1 MQPEKLYS
9 YLSDEGLAD
18 MLCNIPSK
26 YPKLLTEVY
35 NRFLTS
41 IAENRI
47 NKRRLEFC
55 SRSYDHDC
63 DKNEHWVTAWVC
75 QGEYGNAGFSG
86 RFIARAKDFVSCIDK
101 FLIGDIVRVD

>member
-1 MQPEKLYS
+1 MQPEELYS

-18 MLCNIPSK
+18 TLYNIPSK
-26 YPKLLTEVY
+26 YPKLLAEVY
-35 NRFLTS
+35 NRFMTS

-47 NKRRLEFC
+47 NKQRLEFC

-63 DKNEHWVTAWVC
+63 DKNEHWVLAWVC
-75 QGEYGNAGFSG
+75 EGEYGNKGVSG

-101 FLIGDIVRVD
+101 FLTGDIVRVD